1 MKLSIVFV
9 FALAVLLAIT
19 GHAESKNFFK
29 RIEKVGK
36 NIRNAAERSLPTV
49 VGYAGV
55 AKQIGK

>member
-1 MKLSIVFV
+1 MKFTVIFV
-9 FALAVLLAIT
+9 FALAVLLALT
-19 GHAESKNFFK
+19 GQAESKNFFK